1 MGQKSVLVTG
11 AIGLIGNAVRRKLE
25 NRGTTVIAVDR
36 AGTVLDG
43 REVVECD
50 VSDVHGLYAL
60 AHKHDI
66 GGIIHCAGFSGPM
79 VSPDHPVQI
88 VQVNTLGTTNI
99 AELARLIGNVRI
111 VFASTATAYGATLGG
126 PVPENAILLPSSM
139 YGASKAAAEHLLNG
153 YRSQFG
159 VDTVSLRFS
168 WVYGPRRSTSCIIRQ
183 ILVDSLQGKTTHIP
197 YGRDFYRQ
205 YMHIDDAADAMIA
218 ALDSTN
224 LPQQAYNITG
234 GTRLTLSE
242 VADVVKRVVPG
253 VNVRLADGDDPGDV
267 PQGYFDIS
275 AAKRDLGYEP
285 KVSLERGVTS
295 YFKWLKDHEVVKVE
309 AQA

>member
-1 MGQKSVLVTG
+1 MAQKSVLVTG

-25 NRGTTVIAVDR
+25 NRGTDVIAIDR
-36 AGTVLDG
+36 IGTVVDG
-43 REVVECD
+43 REVLECD
-50 VSDVHGLYAL
+50 VTDVHGLHAL
-60 AHKHDI
+60 ARKYDI
-66 GGIIHCAGFSGPM
+66 GGIVHCGGYSGPM

-111 VFASTATAYGATLGG
+111 VFASTATAYGATPGG
-126 PVPENAILLPSSM
+126 PVAESVVLLPNSM

-153 YRSQFG
+153 YSSQFG
-159 VDTVSLRFS
+159 VDTVSLRIS

-183 ILVDSLQGKTTHIP
+183 IIVDSLQGKNTHIP
-197 YGRDFYRQ
+197 YGRNFHRQ

-218 ALDSTN
+218 ALDSKD
-224 LPQQAYNITG
+224 LAQQAYNITG
-234 GTRLTLSE
+234 GSRLTLSE

-253 VNVRLADGDDPGDV
+253 VNVILADGDDPGDV
-267 PQGYFDIS
+267 AQDYFDIS

-285 KVSLERGVTS
+285 KVSLERGVAS
-295 YFKWLKDHEVVKVE
+295 YFEWLKDHEV
-309 AQA
+309 A

>member
-1 MGQKSVLVTG
+1 MAQKSVLVTG

-36 AGTVLDG
+36 IGTIVDG
-43 REVVECD
+43 REVLECD
-50 VSDVHGLYAL
+50 VTDVHGLHAL
-60 AHKHDI
+60 ARKHDI
-66 GGIIHCAGFSGPM
+66 DGIVHCGAFSGPM

-99 AELARLIGNVRI
+99 AELARLVGDVRV
-111 VFASTATAYGATLGG
+111 VFASTATAYGATRAG
-126 PVPENAILLPSSM
+126 PVQENVVLFPSSI

-159 VDTVSLRFS
+159 VDTVSLRIS

-183 ILVDSLQGKTTHIP
+183 ILVDSLKSKPTHIP
-197 YGRDFYRQ
+197 YGRNFHRQ

-218 ALDSTN
+218 ALDRKN

-234 GTRLTLSE
+234 GSWLTLSE
-242 VADVVKRVVPG
+242 VADVVKHVVPG
-253 VNVRLADGDDPGDV
+253 ANITLADGDDPGDV
-267 PQGYFDIS
+267 HQDYFDIS
-275 AAKRDLGYEP
+275 AARRDLGYEP
-285 KVSLERGVTS
+285 QVSLESGVAS
-295 YFKWLKDHEVVKVE
+295 YLEWLRNHEVG
-309 AQA
+309 QR